1 MSFIASGWNFHEK
14 YWTITSLMRI
24 VTLIYVKLISQNM
37 QTKLTFLLEDSPANH
52 SHLPEKEKGKMMNAT
67 CGARCL
73 EQYKRLNRDS
83 SSLKMSLVSRILMAD
98 WYSSRCA
105 LTWKMKGTKYSR
117 LLFQLQPKTHRIEE
131 TDAGLLL
138 KTPCSADAYTENL
151 TKKEQRFGNSGTLAQ
166 EVQTGFIYQRGMLPT
181 PTASDV
187 EGGVSNPNQI
197 TQKNGRFVRTSN
209 NTGTE
214 FGAKLRDVVGM
225 LPTPQATDWNTATKP
240 ETYEARRQ
248 RHAAKGVNLQM
259 SLRQMAVMLP
269 TPTVMDSANNGDMT
283 AAAKLMQG
291 ATHRSSGQPIQKTLT
306 MEIHQQI
313 LADNQPLMEELANK
327 PMLKRT
333 NLPPQKE
340 FVEWIRSVT
349 NAKELSQ
356 MIDVKL
362 STAEHWFRTDAKGF
376 SHPSIEEWTKIAE
389 IFQVTEQMNARM
401 MEQSSIEWTGMLPT
415 PNAAEGYKGAKTYNP
430 KSQMGS
436 SLSAMAGSG
445 MLPTPTAM
453 DSTSATASMKSTQ
466 VKEGSMHSMT
476 LSRFLLTPSAS
487 DGLRSGMTMDS
498 LKRHNKVNAENSNL
512 AEQIAHKVGG
522 GTSHLNPRFVAE
534 MMGFPVN
541 WTELPFQSGEQNPSK
556 DTETP

>member
-1 MSFIASGWNFHEK
+1 
-14 YWTITSLMRI
+14 
-24 VTLIYVKLISQNM
+24 
-37 QTKLTFLLEDSPANH
+37 
-52 SHLPEKEKGKMMNAT
+52 
-67 CGARCL
+67 
-73 EQYKRLNRDS
+73 
-83 SSLKMSLVSRILMAD
+83 
-98 WYSSRCA
+98 
-105 LTWKMKGTKYSR
+105 
-117 LLFQLQPKTHRIEE
+117 
-131 TDAGLLL
+131 
-138 KTPCSADAYTENL
+138 
-151 TKKEQRFGNSGTLAQ
+151 
-166 EVQTGFIYQRGMLPT
+166 MLPT

-225 LPTPQATDWNTATKP
+225 LPTP
-240 ETYEARRQ
+240 
-248 RHAAKGVNLQM
+248 
-259 SLRQMAVMLP
+259 
-269 TPTVMDSANNGDMT
+269 TVMDSANNGDMT

-291 ATHRSSGQPIQKTLT
+291 ATHRASGQPIQKTLT

-376 SHPSIEEWTKIAE
+376 SHPSIEEWIKIAE

-415 PNAAEGYKGAKTYNP
+415 P
-430 KSQMGS
+430 
-436 SLSAMAGSG
+436 
-445 MLPTPTAM
+445 TAM
-453 DSTSATASMKSTQ
+453 DSTNATATMKSTQ
-466 VKEGSMHSMT
+466 VKEGSMHSVT
-476 LSRFLLTPSAS
+476 LARAMAMGILPTPNARDWKDTIGNGKDAPSIGVTRGYSLGQKLNSMLPTPTAS
-487 DGLRSGMTMDS
+487 DQFSGTPILSDNYPRETD
-498 LKRHNKVNAENSNL
+498 LKHYVAQ
-512 AEQIAHKVGG
+512 QIGK
-522 GTSHLNPRFVAE
+522 TSQLNPRFVAE
-534 MMGFPVN
+534 MMGFPPN
-541 WTELPFQSGEQNPSK
+541 WTELPFQSGEQNQSK
-556 DTETP
+556 DMEMP